1 LWLKKVQFSAST
13 FVVKSPPMAN
23 LQNVRSSKNSI
34 FDSNNSHMKAQGKT
48 VKEIL
53 LNLPEDRLEPF
64 NKLHD
69 VIVKNLPKGFEPAI
83 SYGGLGYVVPHT
95 LYPAGYHCKPEEP
108 LPFAGIASQ
117 KGSINFYHMGVY
129 ADPKLLKWFVSEYPK
144 HSKQKLD
151 IGKSC
156 VRFKKLDEIP
166 YKLIGELM
174 KKMSVKE
181 WIEMYEKNLVP
192 KSKKK

>member
-1 LWLKKVQFSAST
+1 
-13 FVVKSPPMAN
+13 
-23 LQNVRSSKNSI
+23 
-34 FDSNNSHMKAQGKT
+34 MKATGKT

-53 LNLPEDRLEPF
+53 ISLPEDRAEPF

-69 VIVKNLPKGFEPAI
+69 VIVKNLPKGFEAAI
-83 SYGGLGYVVPHT
+83 SYGGLGYVIPHT
-95 LYPAGYHCKPEEP
+95 LYPAGYHCKPSEP

-117 KGSINFYHMGVY
+117 KDSINFYHMGIY
-129 ADPKLLKWFVSEYPK
+129 SDTKLLKWFVTEYPK

-151 IGKSC
+151 MGKSC

-174 KKMSVKE
+174 KKMSAKE
-181 WIEMYEKNLVP
+181 WIEKYESALKPKTKPV
-192 KSKKK
+192 KSKK